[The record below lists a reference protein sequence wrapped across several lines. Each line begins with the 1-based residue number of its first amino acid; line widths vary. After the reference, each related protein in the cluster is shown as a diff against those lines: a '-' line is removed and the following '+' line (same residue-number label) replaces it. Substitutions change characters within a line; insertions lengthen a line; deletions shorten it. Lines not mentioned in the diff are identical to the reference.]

1 MTEHTTEITVSFVPA
16 RSKIILNLCASARS
30 AVKGC
35 GFMFTLIKNAEIY
48 TPDHIG
54 TNDVL
59 IAGSRIAAIRPNIS
73 IPKEWAD
80 LQEIDG
86 TEKILA
92 PGFIDQ
98 HVHIAGG
105 GGEGGPVSR
114 TPEITLSKLT
124 LAGVTTVIGLLGVD
138 GVTRSVAELLT
149 KARALEEEGITA
161 YIYTGAYEIPTR
173 TLTGNVR
180 SDLVLIDKVIGT
192 GEIAISDHRSAQ
204 PTMEILTKLAS
215 EARVGGLLGKKPG
228 IIHLHLG
235 DGKQRL
241 SLLFDIVKNTD
252 IPITQFVPTHVNRL
266 DRLFDEAVAFLEL
279 GGNIDLT
286 AGITKEN
293 ESPHALEI
301 HEALKLLVEAK
312 ANLHKVTVSSDANG
326 SMPQFDK
333 NGRLV
338 GIGVGSVTELWKD
351 IAKAVRKNV
360 IPLPIALSLITR
372 NVAELL
378 KLSPIK
384 GSISVDSDADI
395 VLLDKNYN
403 IDTVLAKGR
412 LMVQN
417 GRAIVKG
424 YFE

>member
-1 MTEHTTEITVSFVPA
+1 VAYKNFHRLHLFCLPEAEYSSN
-16 RSKIILNLCASARS
+16 RQ
-30 AVKGC
+30 KGC
-35 GFMFTLIKNAEIY
+35 GSMFTLIKNAEIY
-48 TPDHIG
+48 TPDQAG

-59 IAGSRIAAIRPNIS
+59 IAGSKIAAIGPSIS
-73 IPKEWAD
+73 IPKGLFD
-80 LQEIDG
+80 LHEIDG
-86 TEKILA
+86 SEKIMT

-124 LAGVTTVIGLLGVD
+124 QAGVTTVIGLLGVD
-138 GVTRSVAELLT
+138 GITRSVAELLT

-204 PTMEILTKLAS
+204 PTMEMLIKLAS

-235 DGKQRL
+235 DGKQGL
-241 SLLFDIVKNTD
+241 SLLFEVVKNSD

-266 DRLFDEAVAFLEL
+266 DRLFGEAIEFLKL

-293 ESPHALEI
+293 ESPHALEVY
-301 HEALKLLVEAK
+301 EALKLLVAAK
-312 ANLHKVTVSSDANG
+312 ANLYKVTVSSDANG
-326 SMPQFDK
+326 SMPQFAKD
-333 NGRLV
+333 GRLV
-338 GIGVGSVTELWKD
+338 GIGVGSAAELWKN
-351 IAKAVRKNV
+351 ITKAVRKNV
-360 IPLPIALSLITR
+360 IPLPTALALITR
-372 NVAELL
+372 NVADLL
-378 KLSPIK
+378 KLSPAK
-384 GSISVDSDADI
+384 GIIAVDSDADI
-395 VLLDKNYN
+395 VLLNKDLS
-403 IDTVLAKGR
+403 IDTVIAKGK

-417 GRAIVKG
+417 GQAIVKG
-424 YFE
+424 YFEGRG